1 MTWEDLKKFNTSALS
16 TIVGQTHK
24 HPMLSFL
31 YFERLFLEIIECLDL
46 LKLKGEI
53 LTIHFSFSEG
63 QLNRHDKM

>member
-16 TIVGQTHK
+16 NIVGHTHK

-53 LTIHFSFSEG
+53 LTINFSFSEG